1 MSPLLVCSQ
10 GPAQHQPVHAWAHV
24 SEVSLVALFEF
35 SNGAPRVADFT
46 KGLTHSLPVH
56 VAITEVHPLVSILLA
71 LEVLQVDL
79 DDALPQSAN
88 PVLRI
93 AAWFRR
99 GSVQTILFLVLAY
112 CVMRFWLRRHRFS
125 LSARFRKDFRVSDC

>member
-24 SEVSLVALFEF
+24 SEVSLVALVEF

-46 KGLTHSLPVH
+46 KGLTHSLPIH
-56 VAITEVHPLVSILLA
+56 VTITEVHPLVSILLA
-71 LEVLQVDL
+71 LQVLQVDP
-79 DDALPQSAN
+79 DDALPQRAN

-93 AAWFRR
+93 AVEHHIPERPWKFEERPD
-99 GSVQTILFLVLAY
+99 GSV
-112 CVMRFWLRRHRFS
+112 CS
-125 LSARFRKDFRVSDC
+125 